1 MKKKTADRK
10 RFSRQL
16 KDCPIDRPFEVKK
29 TKNKRHILGTKTK
42 NGRFAGYTNSKLA
55 LKRKDRL
62 NTMIEQRTKR
72 NKIVDHRLG
81 EYDQS
86 LSAEDK
92 MIQRFA
98 VEKKKHHEKAEAYQ
112 LEDYQLTHLGQSL
125 AEVENFQEDEK
136 FSSDEDNDNAQD
148 DSDLYFGGFLKKKSE
163 SQSEST
169 NQPKSKKEI
178 MDEII
183 AKSKQRKYERKREK
197 ERTEN
202 MMLNIDEEWKEMMPV
217 LIQSSIN
224 AANTTRQE
232 NKVDSYDKSVRE
244 LAFDLKAKATSRL
257 KSEEELIKEEKEKL
271 EQLEADRLRRMK
283 GLPDTSEKRPKHLSA
298 DAMET
303 NIEEIRDKRI
313 ALRYMDGKAVIP
325 EGYTEE
331 ELLPRSKATTVDDN
345 ELSDQEDAS
354 DDDND
359 QNSDEAESAEEEG
372 SEEEEISEEDS
383 DSLEDL
389 NSDEDV
395 NSPQESENEDSAEEM
410 NKQEEKNTVS
420 LEMKAAAEELPY
432 QFKAP
437 ASYNEFKSL
446 VTKRSLQDQ
455 LTIIDRLRTHYHIS
469 LDSKNRGKLEVLL
482 DCLLHH
488 LENITQ
494 EFTEQMLNSNVL
506 DGLIKHIFSLAQ
518 VSPQYTANCCLL
530 FLNKYVNETKKK
542 GKAAFPG
549 IHQLIFFRVMA
560 IIFPTTDYHHC
571 ISTPTML
578 YMGKLLIESNVESLT
593 DITKG
598 LFICNNILDYVSK
611 SKRFVP
617 EVVIFLTD
625 IISAFSTFKDR
636 KYENLLHIENLESA
650 KIQPIQLHW
659 LNSTTF
665 SDISID
671 TLRLSLLALA
681 IDLLDQ
687 FAKLYANA
695 VAFPEIYHRTSEIL
709 NCIDIEG
716 YPAEIKA
723 NYESIQMKISSTISE
738 PRNYLILQKRK
749 PQPLKLLEPRFEDR
763 TQTNSERSYGN
774 KKHLEKM
781 KDRRQNK
788 RDQKRLTRELRR
800 DSRYV
805 AMKQREDRRM
815 RDTERK
821 RKVKEIEHL
830 LSNQQAEMKAYKK
843 RK

>member
-169 NQPKSKKEI
+169 NQ
-178 MDEII
+178 
-183 AKSKQRKYERKREK
+183 YERKREK

-345 ELSDQEDAS
+345 ELSDQEDVS

-372 SEEEEISEEDS
+372 SEEEEEDLEEEEEISEEDS

-636 KYENLLHIENLESA
+636 KYENLLHIENLE
-650 KIQPIQLHW
+650 
-659 LNSTTF
+659 
-665 SDISID
+665 
-671 TLRLSLLALA
+671 RLSLLALA

-723 NYESIQMKISSTISE
+723 NYESIQMKISSSISE